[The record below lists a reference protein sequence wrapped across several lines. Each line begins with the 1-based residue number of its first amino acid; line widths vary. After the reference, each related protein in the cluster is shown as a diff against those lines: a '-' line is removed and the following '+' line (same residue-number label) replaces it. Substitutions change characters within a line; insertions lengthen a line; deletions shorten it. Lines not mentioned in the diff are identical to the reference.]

1 MAAATS
7 GRMIP
12 PDRRVAGPL
21 ALMMGVTP
29 RLAKMLLLNAPLPSF
44 ARHAHPPAAAR

>member
-1 MAAATS
+1 MSTQCCEAATMAAATS
-7 GRMIP
+7 GRMSP

-29 RLAKMLLLNAPLPSF
+29 RLA
-44 ARHAHPPAAAR
+44 